1 MKVLVVNC
9 GSSSLKYQLFDMET
23 EKTLASGLAD
33 RVGVNG
39 GTQGELTHKVPGREN
54 VVQQVAM
61 GNHTIAADLVL
72 KMLADEQHGVI
83 ANIDEIGAVGHR
95 VLHGGP
101 KISGSVIINE
111 EIIEAIEEAID
122 FGPLHN
128 PANLMGIAAVTNALP
143 GVPQV
148 AVFDTSFGQNMPLR
162 AHLYALPWEYY
173 EKYGIRRYGFH
184 GTSHRYITQAT
195 GKLLEEAGIPFAE
208 QKIVTTHLGNGSSM
222 SAVKGGKCIDTSM
235 GLTPL
240 EGLIMGTRCGS
251 IDPAIVPY
259 IMEKFNLNPKEMD
272 TLMNKQSGFLG
283 VSGFSSDM
291 RDIRDAAAEGN
302 ERAKACMEVLTYRIK
317 KYIGAYAAAMGGLD
331 AIVFT
336 GGIGENE
343 WHIRH
348 DSVENLGFLGVEMD
362 EEKNSHLAKDKKGV
376 DISTPASNVRIYVIP
391 TDEELMIARDTAEIV
406 S

>member
-1 MKVLVVNC
+1 
-9 GSSSLKYQLFDMET
+9 MET
-23 EKTLASGLAD
+23 ETNIASGLAD

-39 GTQGELTHKVPGREN
+39 GSQGELIHKVPGREN
-54 VVQQVAM
+54 VVQQVTM
-61 GNHTIAADLVL
+61 DDHTIAADLVL
-72 KMLADEQHGVI
+72 KMLADEEHGVI
-83 ANIDEIGAVGHR
+83 ASIDEIGAVGHR

-101 KISGSVIINE
+101 NISGSVIISD
-111 EIIEAIEEAID
+111 EIIKAVEDATD

-128 PANLMGIAAVTNALP
+128 PPNLMGIAAVTKALP

-173 EKYGIRRYGFH
+173 ETHGIRRYGFH

-195 GKLLEEAGIPFAE
+195 DSLLSAAGIPLAE

-222 SAVKGGKCIDTSM
+222 SAVKGGMCVDTSM

-259 IMEKFNLNPKEMD
+259 IMEKFDLNPREMD

-291 RDIRDAAAEGN
+291 RDIRAAAERGDK
-302 ERAKACMEVLTYRIK
+302 RAKACVEVLTYQIK

-331 AIVFT
+331 AIAFT

-343 WHIRH
+343 WHVRR
-348 DSVENLGFLGVEMD
+348 DSVSDLAFLGVEID
-362 EEKNSHLAKDKKGV
+362 EEKNAHLKKDRNGV
-376 DISTPASNVRIYVIP
+376 DISTPGSKVRIYVIP
-391 TDEELMIARDTAEIV
+391 TDEELMIARDTAELV
-406 S
+406 P